1 MSAPDYSVYCWLLT
15 VQIFDAHPL
24 MEFYPDP
31 DATAAAASADDNMTN
46 DMSMMTT
53 MDYAT
58 GTDMMYN
65 DTEANT
71 TTPAMAGTCKY
82 IVVDVHGRRLGRD

>member
-1 MSAPDYSVYCWLLT
+1 
-15 VQIFDAHPL
+15 

-31 DATAAAASADDNMTN
+31 DATAAAASADANMTN

-58 GTDMMYN
+58 GTDMMSN
-65 DTEANT
+65 DTDSNT

-82 IVVDVHGRRLGRD
+82 IVVDVHGRRLERD